1 MHGWTHGFGTHKG
14 KELMQKLHVKS
25 TSSPQ
30 EKPVWLVAL
39 ITLGKG
45 ILKHPQGLIGGSII
59 AIVILSSIFAPLI
72 TPYNPDVIN
81 VPMRFQAPSARHFF
95 GTDHLGR
102 DVFSRVVYGSRA
114 SVLAGFVA
122 TGIAVVF
129 GTFFGIVAGYVQGLT
144 DSIIMRITDALL
156 AFPSLVL
163 MIAFAAVFGAGLGWA
178 MVAIGI
184 ASIPGFVRLVR
195 GQVLSIRARE
205 YVEASRGLG
214 ANHLRITSK
223 HIFPNIVAPI
233 VVWSSLTVGGA
244 ILAES
249 GLSFLGLGTQPP
261 TASWGSMVNQGN
273 QYLRLAPW
281 IAIFPGAA
289 IFFTVIGANLFG
301 DALRDIGDPRMRGRT

>member
-1 MHGWTHGFGTHKG
+1 
-14 KELMQKLHVKS
+14 MQRVKDFRKRGREARS
-25 TSSPQ
+25 GRFSWFV
-30 EKPVWLVAL
+30 KPFMQLVL
-39 ITLGKG
+39 
-45 ILKHPQGLIGGSII
+45 HPQGLLGGT
-59 AIVILSSIFAPLI
+59 IVLAVLLSAIFAFVIAPHDPNI
-72 TPYNPDVIN
+72 IN
-81 VPMRFQAPSARHFF
+81 VPMRLQPPSQEHLF

-122 TGIAVVF
+122 TSIAVVF
-129 GTFFGIVAGYVQGLT
+129 GTLFGVLAGYIGGRI
-144 DSIIMRITDALL
+144 DSVIMRVTDALL

-184 ASIPGFVRLVR
+184 SSIPNFIRLVR
-195 GQVLSIRARE
+195 GQVLSVRARE

-214 ANHLRITSK
+214 ANHMRITSH
-223 HIFPNIVAPI
+223 HILPNIVAPI
-233 VVWSSLTVGGA
+233 IVWASLTVGGA

-273 QYLRLAPW
+273 QYLRMAPW

-289 IFFTVIGANLFG
+289 IFLTVIGANLLG
-301 DALRDIGDPRMRGRT
+301 DALRDLGDPRMRGRK